1 MYSVLGHERAVE
13 GSFILGLKTTIQVTN
28 ICIKDAREIQV
39 TNKSIFMLLTI
50 LIALQF
56 KDSKSYKTFSGPVTI
71 YVTNNLTDNLQ
82 LGVDCKDKH
91 SDFGYRIIHFKES
104 YIFTV
109 KPTPFIPTKL
119 YFCSFS

>member
-13 GSFILGLKTTIQVTN
+13 GSFILGLRTTIQVTN
-28 ICIKDAREIQV
+28 ICTKDAREIQV

-50 LIALQF
+50 LTALQF

-82 LGVDCKDKH
+82 IVKTNIVILG
-91 SDFGYRIIHFKES
+91 IES
-104 YIFTV
+104 YILKKVTSS
-109 KPTPFIPTKL
+109 PLSLRPL
-119 YFCSFS
+119 YQLNYTFVVFHEL